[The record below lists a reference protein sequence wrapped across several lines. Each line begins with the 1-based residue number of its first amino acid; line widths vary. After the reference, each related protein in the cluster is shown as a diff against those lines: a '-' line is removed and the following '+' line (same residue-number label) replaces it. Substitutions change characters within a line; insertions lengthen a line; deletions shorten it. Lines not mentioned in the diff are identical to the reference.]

1 MLSQAPN
8 RVIFKLVDPA
18 DLSWLRESGFSREE
32 IDIVKT
38 LPHGKAA
45 VIAVSRTACYQ
56 NFFCHEANK
65 ERWRKNWPKDR
76 LLPKF

>member
-8 RVIFKLVDPA
+8 RVIFKLVEPA
-18 DLSWLRESGFSREE
+18 DLSWLRESGFSGEE

-45 VIAVSRTACYQ
+45 VIAMSRTACYQ
-56 NFFCHEANK
+56 KFGCFIQWSEATMTA
-65 ERWRKNWPKDR
+65 
-76 LLPKF
+76 

>member
-56 NFFCHEANK
+56 KFGCFIQWSEATMIAYVRDVAK
-65 ERWRKNWPKDR
+65 EI
-76 LLPKF
+76 